1 MKFRLLPKE
10 EKFFELFKQ
19 QAEKVKE
26 GVEALQDLVDNY
38 TEVEKKYLKIREIEH
53 NGDNITHTIFAKLKT
68 SFITPIDRE
77 DIHELASGL
86 DDVLDCIEGVASRLN
101 YFQIKDTTPELKK
114 LVNIID
120 KAVHQIYQA
129 VSHLEKLE
137 YTEAFCQEINKLEN
151 EADIVS
157 QEATSALFQKTEKV
171 EQLKDLIK
179 WKEIYNRLE
188 IAADRCEDVANV
200 IEGISIKNA

>member
-10 EKFFELFKQ
+10 EKFFELFRE
-19 QAEKVKE
+19 QAKKVKE

-38 TEVEKKYLKIREIEH
+38 TDVEKKYLKIREIEH

-86 DDVLDCIEGVASRLN
+86 DDILDCIEGVASRLN
-101 YFQIKDTTPELKK
+101 YFRIKNTTPELKK
-114 LVNIID
+114 LVDIID

-129 VSHLEKLE
+129 VSQLEKME
-137 YTEAFCQEINKLEN
+137 CTETFCQEVNKLEN
-151 EADIVS
+151 KADIIC
-157 QEATSALFQKTEKV
+157 QEATSDLFQKTENT

>member
-19 QAEKVKE
+19 QAETVKD

-38 TEVEKKYLKIREIEH
+38 TDVEKKYQKIKDIEH
-53 NGDNITHTIFAKLKT
+53 QGDDVTHTIFAKLKT

-86 DDVLDCIEGVASRLN
+86 DDILDCIEGAARRLSHFKVA
-101 YFQIKDTTPELKK
+101 DTTPELKQ
-114 LVNIID
+114 LVDVID
-120 KAVHQIYQA
+120 DAVHQVYQA
-129 VSHLEKLE
+129 VNHLERLE
-137 YTEAFCQEINKLEN
+137 DTEKFCTEINKLEN
-151 EADIVS
+151 KADEICHR
-157 QEATSALFQKTEKV
+157 ATSSLFEKAEKV
-171 EQLKDLIK
+171 EDIKNLIMWKD
-179 WKEIYNRLE
+179 IYGRLE

-200 IEGISIKNA
+200 IEGIQIKNA

>member
-19 QAEKVKE
+19 QVEKVKE

-38 TEVEKKYLKIREIEH
+38 TDVEKKYLKIRKIEH
-53 NGDNITHTIFAKLKT
+53 DGDNITHTIFSKLKT

-86 DDVLDCIEGVASRLN
+86 DDILDCIEGVASRLN
-101 YFQIKDTTPELKK
+101 YFKIKNTTPELKK

-120 KAVHQIYQA
+120 EAVHQIYQA
-129 VSHLEKLE
+129 VGHLEKLKHPE
-137 YTEAFCQEINKLEN
+137 VFCQEVNKLEN
-151 EADIVS
+151 KADIIS
-157 QEATSALFQKTEKV
+157 QEATSALFQKTENI